1 MFSLRITFSRWHLCL
16 FTTQPFAS
24 LHLSHSLTLGT
35 FGFDI
40 SISMLF
46 EHRLPSG
53 CKYCVLLIQLHQ
65 FSLQSM
71 DSATPTYYDVL
82 NCVPSDSVETIKR
95 CYQSLML
102 RHHPD
107 KQRQQTHPTATNEL
121 QCVQR
126 IDEAWKVLRD
136 PVKRKFYDAEIQ
148 QRRFDERPIV
158 HETLTPDQFT
168 FDSDH
173 QSNVRPCR
181 CGGQFVLP
189 DEFPAMAH
197 HDDDEIF
204 IECDECSLVVQLIV
218 RTKR

>member
-1 MFSLRITFSRWHLCL
+1 
-16 FTTQPFAS
+16 
-24 LHLSHSLTLGT
+24 
-35 FGFDI
+35 
-40 SISMLF
+40 
-46 EHRLPSG
+46 
-53 CKYCVLLIQLHQ
+53 
-65 FSLQSM
+65 M

-82 NCVPSDSVETIKR
+82 NCEPSDSVETIKR

-107 KQRQQTHPTATNEL
+107 KQRQQAHPIATDEL

-158 HETLTPDQFT
+158 HETLTPDEFT
-168 FDSDH
+168 FNSDH

-181 CGGQFVLP
+181 CGGKFVLP
-189 DEFPAMAH
+189 DEFSTMAH

-204 IECDECSLVVQLIV
+204 IECDECSLVVQLVV

>member
-1 MFSLRITFSRWHLCL
+1 
-16 FTTQPFAS
+16 
-24 LHLSHSLTLGT
+24 
-35 FGFDI
+35 
-40 SISMLF
+40 
-46 EHRLPSG
+46 
-53 CKYCVLLIQLHQ
+53 
-65 FSLQSM
+65 M
-71 DSATPTYYDVL
+71 DSATPTHYDVL
-82 NCVPSDSVETIKR
+82 NCEPIDSIETIKR

-107 KQRQQTHPTATNEL
+107 KQRQQTHPIANDEL

-136 PVKRKFYDAEIQ
+136 PLKRKFYDAELQ

-158 HETLTPDQFT
+158 HETLTPNEFT
-168 FDSDH
+168 FDSDQQLH
-173 QSNVRPCR
+173 VRQCR

-189 DEFPAMAH
+189 NNYSTLAYDG
-197 HDDDEIF
+197 DDEIF